1 MRRRN
6 VFWGIALLAAAA
18 ALLLSKLGILGGI
31 SFWPMVLNIALLA
44 ILIKEGIEKRS
55 FEGLLLPLAFLI
67 IVNDKALGMEAITP
81 WPVLGAA
88 VLGSIGLKFLFPGF
102 GRRHGHRKK
111 EGKGQDKGA
120 EEYTSEKGRIF
131 YKNTF
136 GDSTKYV
143 SGIVSRIEVVNNF
156 GSIQVY
162 LTETLLADRRAEVD
176 VKNSFGSIVI
186 YVPAVWK
193 VVLDVGAAFG
203 SVDENGKCNPYGEDV
218 VYIEGSVNF
227 GSVEIVYVGEEQCA
241 GSESFDEP
249 MSEEDS

>member
-1 MRRRN
+1 M
-6 VFWGIALLAAAA
+6 
-18 ALLLSKLGILGGI
+18 
-31 SFWPMVLNIALLA
+31 
-44 ILIKEGIEKRS
+44 
-55 FEGLLLPLAFLI
+55 
-67 IVNDKALGMEAITP
+67 
-81 WPVLGAA
+81 
-88 VLGSIGLKFLFPGF
+88 
-102 GRRHGHRKK
+102 
-111 EGKGQDKGA
+111 
-120 EEYTSEKGRIF
+120 
-131 YKNTF
+131 
-136 GDSTKYV
+136 
-143 SGIVSRIEVVNNF
+143 SRIEVVNNF

>member
-111 EGKGQDKGA
+111 EGNGQDKGA
-120 EEYTSEKGRIF
+120 EEYTSEE
-131 YKNTF
+131 
-136 GDSTKYV
+136 S
-143 SGIVSRIEVVNNF
+143 
-156 GSIQVY
+156 SI
-162 LTETLLADRRAEVD
+162 
-176 VKNSFGSIVI
+176 KIPS
-186 YVPAVWK
+186 
-193 VVLDVGAAFG
+193 
-203 SVDENGKCNPYGEDV
+203 
-218 VYIEGSVNF
+218 
-227 GSVEIVYVGEEQCA
+227 EI
-241 GSESFDEP
+241 P
-249 MSEEDS
+249 PNMSQG